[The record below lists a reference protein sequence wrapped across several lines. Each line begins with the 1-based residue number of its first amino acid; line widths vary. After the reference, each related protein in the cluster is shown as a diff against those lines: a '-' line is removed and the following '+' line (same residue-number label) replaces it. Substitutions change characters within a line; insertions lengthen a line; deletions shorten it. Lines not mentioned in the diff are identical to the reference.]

1 MAINTKKTFAA
12 DIKEH
17 HVSRNGGD
25 PRGLSKKEG
34 AGAFNW
40 GKAGDE
46 GENADQEMS
55 ASPPPE
61 SKLRMVNRTE
71 FEAVKK
77 ANAK

>member
-1 MAINTKKTFAA
+1 MAINSKKTFAA

-25 PRGLSKKEG
+25 PRGLTKKEG

-46 GENADQEMS
+46 NADEEMS

-71 FEAVKK
+71 FEATKK